1 MSERTMSDDFDS
13 LDAIEKAAVE
23 AALNKCRVLADQIE
37 SKLRSKK
44 SQHFVD
50 KVSLADV
57 CASLEYAVDVLGQ
70 KGRQPVENTPTPVAK
85 GSQARH
91 R

>member
-1 MSERTMSDDFDS
+1 MSDDFDN

-57 CASLEYAVDVLGQ
+57 CASLGQAVDILEQ
-70 KGRQPVENTPTPVAK
+70 KGRQPGENTPAPVAK
-85 GSQARH
+85 QARH